1 MPTIKTISAS
11 CSRKFYA
18 QQTGSAEYSVSL
30 TADLLDGEDAEEETR
45 KLLAQARELV
55 KAEVLP
61 FVSRATAKLTE
72 VFHFLPE
79 DLQDEIMSATERAR
93 EQR

>member
-1 MPTIKTISAS
+1 MPIIKTISAS

-18 QQTGSAEYSVSL
+18 QQTGSAEYAVSL
-30 TADLLDGEDAEEETR
+30 TADLLDGEDPEEETR
-45 KLLAQARELV
+45 KLLEQARDLV
-55 KAEVLP
+55 KTQIMP
-61 FVSRATAKLTE
+61 FVSRSTAKLSE

-79 DLQDEIMSATERAR
+79 ELQQEILNSVDRAK